1 MWRVW
6 ETSCFLLLVI
16 LCLIGLRLRDSRLVI
31 PSLGSLVLFS
41 LVFNFLFFSLLSSFL
56 LCTFCLF
63 CALFYMPFLHKVA

>member
-1 MWRVW
+1 MGGHLRMWRVW

-41 LVFNFLFFSLLSSFL
+41 FVLSFFSSFL
-56 LCTFCLF
+56 FVPFFLF
-63 CALFYMPFLHKVA
+63 LYV